1 MTQKRR
7 IFLRNILIELLIYS
21 VLLVIYFFAVLRYL
35 GQFLTEL
42 FYSQSVIYAFLG
54 LALIVA
60 QGVLLES
67 LTSYLIRL
75 LRLERM
81 E

>member
-1 MTQKRR
+1 MMQKRR

-42 FYSQSVIYAFLG
+42 FYSQTVIYAVLG

-81 E
+81 K